1 MAKANVQLLPD
12 LKNAVNRGD
21 SPIII
26 EDGRIAEAVHVFKN
40 MSFSSQTRMALGILG
55 PDFVIL
61 GILITLGNTVLWAIY
76 NDYACKP
83 DGRNV
88 VLELK

>member
-1 MAKANVQLLPD
+1 MAKANVLLLPD

-26 EDGRIAEAVHVFKN
+26 EDGKISEAVQTFKK
-40 MSFSSQTRMALGILG
+40 MSFSSKTRMALGILG
-55 PDFVIL
+55 PDFLIV
-61 GILITLGNTVLWAIY
+61 GMLITLGDTVLWAIY
-76 NDYACKP
+76 NDYDCKP
-83 DGRNV
+83 EGRNV